1 MQILQVL
8 VIFYWN
14 PGTLALFHGQFTRLF
29 VWYVNRQA
37 DKAGPKKVDEVIR
50 SRGFFSFFLQA
61 VARLQIGP
69 AAKAAHYSQ
78 ICSAQCTWDWELLK
92 KWLGQQAESRLR
104 TWWSQYWGRSTS
116 RRRDSAL
123 STTTSCGG
131 SIELSGPQ
139 QRWSAVSRNTV
150 SLTQWKTQKMGS
162 LFELILNF

>member
-1 MQILQVL
+1 MQIQQVL

-14 PGTLALFHGQFTRLF
+14 QGTLALFHGQFTRLF

-78 ICSAQCTWDWELLK
+78 ICSMHL
-92 KWLGQQAESRLR
+92 RLR
-104 TWWSQYWGRSTS
+104 ASKEMAWAASWEQTRNLVISVLRS
-116 RRRDSAL
+116 
-123 STTTSCGG
+123 
-131 SIELSGPQ
+131 
-139 QRWSAVSRNTV
+139 VN
-150 SLTQWKTQKMGS
+150 
-162 LFELILNF
+162 FEEAR